1 MYEDFIH
8 WFETDPRAEEY
19 RHLRWDRELEEA
31 RRKEAE
37 AAIEFRAQSQCPL
50 PGLFLSP
57 RARMRK
63 AERIL
68 CI

>member
-19 RHLRWDRELEEA
+19 RHLRWDRA

-37 AAIEFRAQSQCPL
+37 AA
-50 PGLFLSP
+50 
-57 RARMRK
+57 K
-63 AERIL
+63 
-68 CI
+68 